1 MNPTDKP
8 LDLVAIGA
16 ANMDII
22 AKIDK
27 FPEIDDQ
34 VAVKSLSYA
43 PGGSSANTVVSAA
56 KLGLKVGFVGKVGRD
71 HNGIE
76 LIKAFQDAGVDTDG
90 IIVDADLPSGQV
102 FIPVDQHADRIIFA
116 FPGAPQALKRED
128 IIAKASFL
136 EKALVVHLG
145 SLRVT
150 EPLIEAARLAS
161 EHSSIVSMNP
171 GGINAMRGY
180 KALKDILDYVDVLVV
195 SRREL
200 DKMFGRADIDSNASI
215 CFENTGVKLLV
226 VTLGP
231 KGSKYYYAGTSGEIE
246 PIFDVPAVNTT
257 GAGDAF
263 YAGFIANIIKQFKES
278 LPALKKEGMSYKA
291 SFDEFLKLQGAK
303 PSFFQQCL
311 TFGNATA
318 AFIVQGESAR
328 VNMPSWDMVVRF
340 IWEHK
345 RSEAGTQ

>member
-1 MNPTDKP
+1 MNPTEKP
-8 LDLVAIGA
+8 LDLIAIGA
-16 ANMDII
+16 TNMDII

-34 VAVKSLSYA
+34 VAVKSLAYA
-43 PGGSSANTVVSAA
+43 PGGSAANSVVAAA
-56 KLGLKVGFVGKVGRD
+56 KLGLRVGFMGKVGKD

-76 LIKAFQDAGVDTDG
+76 LIKAFQDVGVDTDG

-102 FIPVDQHADRIIFA
+102 FIPVDQHADRMIFA

-128 IIAKASFL
+128 ITAKASFL
-136 EKALVVHLG
+136 EKAMLVHLG
-145 SLRVT
+145 SLRVV
-150 EPLIEAARLAS
+150 EPLAEAAKHANMLGA
-161 EHSSIVSMNP
+161 IVSMNP

-180 KALKDILDYVDVLVV
+180 KALKDILDHVDVLVV

-200 DKMFGRADIDSNASI
+200 DKMFGRADIEGNAKI
-215 CFENTGVKLLV
+215 CFENTSVKLLV

-231 KGSKYYYAGTSGEIE
+231 RGSKYYYLGNSGEIE

-263 YAGFIANIIKQFKES
+263 YAGFMAKLLKPFKEA
-278 LPALKKEGMSYKA
+278 LPSIKTAGMSYKA
-291 SFDEFLKLQGAK
+291 AFLEFLRRQNQVPG
-303 PSFFQQCL
+303 FFQACL

-318 AFIVQGESAR
+318 SFVVQGESAR
-328 VNMPSWDMVVRF
+328 VNMPNWGMVEKYIASQGR
-340 IWEHK
+340 
-345 RSEAGTQ
+345 

>member
-1 MNPTDKP
+1 MNPTVKP
-8 LDLVAIGA
+8 LDLIAIGA

-22 AKIDK
+22 AKVEK

-34 VAVKSLSYA
+34 VAVKALTYA
-43 PGGSSANTVVSAA
+43 PGGSAANTVVSAA
-56 KLGLKVGFVGKVGRD
+56 KLGLKVGFMGKVGRD

-76 LIKAFQDAGVDTDG
+76 LIKAFQDVGVDTDG
-90 IIVDADLPSGQV
+90 IIVDTDQPSGQV
-102 FIPVDQHADRIIFA
+102 FIPVDQHADRMIFA

-128 IIAKASFL
+128 VVAKASFL
-136 EKALVVHLG
+136 EKAMVVHLG

-150 EPLIEAARLAS
+150 EPLVEAAERAS
-161 EHSSIVSMNP
+161 KLGAIVSMNP
-171 GGINAMRGY
+171 GGINATRGY
-180 KALKDILDYVDVLVV
+180 KALKGILDHVDVLVV
-195 SRREL
+195 SRREF
-200 DKMFGRADIDSNASI
+200 DKMFGLADIEKNAKI

-231 KGSKYYYAGTSGEIE
+231 RGSKYYYAGTSGEIE

-263 YAGFIANIIKQFKES
+263 FAGFMAKLLKQFKDS
-278 LPALKKEGMSYKA
+278 LPPIKKEGMSYKTA
-291 SFDEFLKLQGAK
+291 FHAFLKHQNEK
-303 PSFFQQCL
+303 PAFFQECL

-328 VNMPSWDMVVRF
+328 VNMPTWDMVVKF
-340 IWEHK
+340 IASQK
-345 RSEAGTQ
+345 R

>member
-34 VAVKSLSYA
+34 VAVKALSYA
-43 PGGSSANTVVSAA
+43 PGGSAANTAVSAA

-102 FIPVDQHADRIIFA
+102 FIPVDQHAERMIFA

-128 IIAKASFL
+128 IITKASFL

-150 EPLIEAARLAS
+150 EPLVEAAMRAS
-161 EHSSIVSMNP
+161 EQGSIVSMNP

-180 KALKDILDYVDVLVV
+180 GALKDILDNVDILVV

-200 DKMFGRADIDSNASI
+200 DKMFGRADIDGNASI
-215 CFENTGVKLLV
+215 CFQNTGVKLLV

-231 KGSKYYYAGTSGEIE
+231 RGSKYYYAGASGEIE

-257 GAGDAF
+257 GAGDTF
-263 YAGFIANIIKQFKES
+263 FAGFMANLLKQFKDTIPS
-278 LPALKKEGMSYKA
+278 VRNAGISYRTA
-291 SFDEFLKLQGAK
+291 FDEFLKQQSAAPG
-303 PSFFQQCL
+303 FFQQCL
-311 TFGNATA
+311 TFGNAAA

-328 VNMPSWDMVVRF
+328 ERMPSWEMVVRF
-340 IWEHK
+340 IWDNK
-345 RSEAGTQ
+345 R

>member
-1 MNPTDKP
+1 METQHKP

-22 AKIDK
+22 AKVDK

-34 VAVKSLSYA
+34 VAVNTLTYA

-56 KLGLKVGFVGKVGRD
+56 KLGLKVGFLGKVGRD

-76 LIKAFQDAGVDTDG
+76 LIKAFQDVGVDTDG

-102 FIPVDQHADRIIFA
+102 FIPVDQHADRMIFA

-128 IIAKASFL
+128 IVVKASFL

-150 EPLIEAARLAS
+150 EPLVEAARRAS
-161 EHSSIVSMNP
+161 DIGAIVSMNP
-171 GGINAMRGY
+171 GGINATRGY
-180 KALKDILDYVDVLVV
+180 KALKGILDHVDVLVV

-200 DKMFGRADIDSNASI
+200 DKMFGHADIDRNAET
-215 CFENTGVKLLV
+215 CFQNTGVKLMV

-231 KGSKYYYAGTSGEIE
+231 RGSKYYYLGASGEIE

-263 YAGFIANIIKQFKES
+263 FAGFMAKLLRRFKEC
-278 LPALKKEGMSYKA
+278 LPDIKTGEMSYKSA
-291 SFDEFLKLQGAK
+291 FHAFLKQEDKALG
-303 PSFFQQCL
+303 FFQGSL

-340 IWEHK
+340 IADHN
-345 RSEAGTQ
+345 R

>member
-8 LDLVAIGA
+8 LDLIAIGA

-43 PGGSSANTVVSAA
+43 PGGSAANTVVSAA
-56 KLGLKVGFVGKVGRD
+56 KLGLKVGFLGKVGRD

-76 LIKAFQDAGVDTDG
+76 LIKAFQDVGVDTDG

-102 FIPVDQHADRIIFA
+102 FIPVDQHAERMIFA

-128 IIAKASFL
+128 IIAKSSFL
-136 EKALVVHLG
+136 ERGLVVHLG

-150 EPLIEAARLAS
+150 EPLIEAARRAS
-161 EHSSIVSMNP
+161 EQGSIVSMNP

-180 KALKDILDYVDVLVV
+180 KALKDILDNVDILVV
-195 SRREL
+195 SRREI
-200 DKMFGRADIDSNASI
+200 DKMFGRADIDGNASI
-215 CFENTGVKLLV
+215 CFQNTGVKLLV

-263 YAGFIANIIKQFKES
+263 YAGFITNILKQFKEAIPS
-278 LPALKKEGMSYKA
+278 IKHDGMSYRTA
-291 SFDEFLKLQGAK
+291 FDEFLKQQSAT

-328 VNMPSWDMVVRF
+328 ERMPTWEMVVRF
-340 IWEHK
+340 IWDHK
-345 RSEAGTQ
+345 RADTMNS